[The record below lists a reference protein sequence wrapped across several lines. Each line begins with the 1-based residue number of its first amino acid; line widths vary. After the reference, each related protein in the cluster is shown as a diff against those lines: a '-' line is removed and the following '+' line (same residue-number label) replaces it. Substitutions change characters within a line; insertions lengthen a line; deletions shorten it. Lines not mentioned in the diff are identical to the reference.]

1 MQLRDEME
9 PGHVGSFASVLRQ
22 LRTQAGL
29 SLRGLGKLALY
40 DYSRLSRAER
50 GEILPPEPQVQIL
63 DTVLHANGLLITLWR
78 TAPEGPA
85 ASTATASALRAA
97 HEWLVSEPP
106 QLLRQRAGRRI
117 GAAQAA
123 QIQDRVIQLRHLDDH
138 LSGRD
143 LAPVVLREY
152 KATAAIIDQAS
163 YRETTGRLLLS
174 SLAELAQI
182 TGWVLSDAGLHR
194 QAQDH
199 YLEGVQAA
207 QQAGATDVAANLLSC
222 LAYQWTGLGLHH
234 DAVLLAAT
242 AAQGARR
249 SAVPVVRALLG
260 ERLAYARAYAGDL
273 NGTARALDDVDDTYE
288 ARSLGD
294 DDPEWTYWL
303 SRDEIT
309 VMAARC
315 WTRLGQPGKAAPLIA
330 AALTRYGQGQTREQA
345 LYWSFLAEA
354 YLQAGQRAEA
364 AQALATAG
372 RYAARTS
379 SARVDKRI
387 ALLRH
392 APQLSLRQVRACRF
406 RTPGAGTR
414 RSRML
419 SCRQVRRSALPAHLS
434 RLDGRPPI

>member
-50 GEILPPEPQVQIL
+50 GEILPPEPQVQML
-63 DTVLHANGLLITLWR
+63 DKVLHANGLLISLWR
-78 TAPEGPA
+78 TAPEVPA
-85 ASTATASALRAA
+85 ASTATASALRIA

-106 QLLRQRAGRRI
+106 QLLRLRAGRRI

-152 KATAAIIDQAS
+152 KATATIIDQSS

-222 LAYQWTGLGLHH
+222 LAYQWTGRGLHH

-260 ERLAYARAYAGDL
+260 ERLAYARAYAGDP

-288 ARSLGD
+288 ARSPGD

-330 AALTRYGQGQTREQA
+330 AALTRYGPGQTREQA

-364 AQALATAG
+364 AQALSTAG

-379 SARVDKRI
+379 SARVDQRI

-392 APQLSLRQVRACRF
+392 ALQLSLHQMRACRS

>member
-1 MQLRDEME
+1 ME

-50 GEILPPEPQVQIL
+50 GEILPPEPQVQML

-85 ASTATASALRAA
+85 ASTATASALRTA

-123 QIQDRVIQLRHLDDH
+123 QIQDRVIQLQHLDDH

-182 TGWVLSDAGLHR
+182 TGSCQTPACTGRPKTITSKAFKPHSKPAPRTSLRTCCPALPTSGPASASTMMPSCWPPLQRRALG
-194 QAQDH
+194 
-199 YLEGVQAA
+199 AA
-207 QQAGATDVAANLLSC
+207 RSQSYARCSANGSPTPAPTRETSTAPLGHLMMSTTLMKPGAPAMTIRNGP
-222 LAYQWTGLGLHH
+222 TG
-234 DAVLLAAT
+234 LAAT
-242 AAQGARR
+242 RSPSWPHAAGPG
-249 SAVPVVRALLG
+249 SA
-260 ERLAYARAYAGDL
+260 
-273 NGTARALDDVDDTYE
+273 
-288 ARSLGD
+288 S
-294 DDPEWTYWL
+294 
-303 SRDEIT
+303 
-309 VMAARC
+309 
-315 WTRLGQPGKAAPLIA
+315 
-330 AALTRYGQGQTREQA
+330 QA
-345 LYWSFLAEA
+345 
-354 YLQAGQRAEA
+354 
-364 AQALATAG
+364 
-372 RYAARTS
+372 
-379 SARVDKRI
+379 K
-387 ALLRH
+387 
-392 APQLSLRQVRACRF
+392 P
-406 RTPGAGTR
+406 
-414 RSRML
+414 
-419 SCRQVRRSALPAHLS
+419 HLS
-434 RLDGRPPI
+434 

>member
-1 MQLRDEME
+1 ME
-9 PGHVGSFASVLRQ
+9 PGHADSFASVLRQ

-29 SLRGLGKLALY
+29 SLRGLAKLALY

-50 GEILPPEPQVQIL
+50 GEILPPEPQIQML

-85 ASTATASALRAA
+85 ASTATASALRTA

-143 LAPVVLREY
+143 LAPVVLCEY

-207 QQAGATDVAANLLSC
+207 QQAGATDAAANLLSC
-222 LAYQWTGLGLHH
+222 LAYQWTGLGLRH

-260 ERLAYARAYAGDL
+260 ERLAYARACAGDL
-273 NGTARALDDVDDTYE
+273 NGTARALDDVDDAYE
-288 ARSLGD
+288 ARSPGD

-330 AALTRYGQGQTREQA
+330 AALTRYGPGQTREQA

-364 AQALATAG
+364 AQALSTAG
-372 RYAARTS
+372 RYAAWTS
-379 SARVDKRI
+379 SARVDERI

-392 APQLSLRQVRACRF
+392 ALRLSLHQMRACRF
-406 RTPGAGTR
+406 RVPGAGTR

-419 SCRQVRRSALPAHLS
+419 SCRQARRSALPARLS
-434 RLDGRPPI
+434 RLDGRPPL

>member
-1 MQLRDEME
+1 MKEETETGRA
-9 PGHVGSFASVLRQ
+9 GGFASVLRQ
-22 LRTQAGL
+22 LRIQAGL
-29 SLRGLGKLALY
+29 SLRSLGQLALY

-63 DTVLHANGLLITLWR
+63 DKVLHANGLLITLWR
-78 TAPEGPA
+78 AAPEGPA
-85 ASTATASALRAA
+85 ASTATASALRTA

-106 QLLRQRAGRRI
+106 QLLQQQAGRRI
-117 GAAQAA
+117 GRAQAA

-152 KATAAIIDQAS
+152 KATAAAIGQAS

-194 QAQDH
+194 TAQDH

-207 QQAGATDVAANLLSC
+207 QQAGATGIAANLLSC
-222 LAYQWTGLGLHH
+222 LAYQWTGLGLHN

-242 AAQGARR
+242 AEHGARR
-249 SAVPVVRALLG
+249 IAPPVVQALVG
-260 ERLAYARAYAGDL
+260 ERLAYARACAGDL
-273 NGTARALDDVDDTYE
+273 DGTARALDNVDDAYE
-288 ARSLGD
+288 ARNLGD
-294 DDPEWTYWL
+294 DEPEWTYWL
-303 SRDEIT
+303 NRDEIT

-330 AALTRYGQGQTREQA
+330 SALTRYGPGQTREQA

-354 YLQAGQRAEA
+354 YLQSGQRAEA
-364 AQALATAG
+364 AQALSAAG
-372 RYAARTS
+372 RYAAWTS
-379 SARVDKRI
+379 SARVDERI

-392 APQLSLRQVRACRF
+392 ALQVVLGRMRVPPDEVGLVLIGGSGRRGPVTACP
-406 RTPGAGTR
+406 T
-414 RSRML
+414 
-419 SCRQVRRSALPAHLS
+419 VRP
-434 RLDGRPPI
+434 DGQSPI